1 MAAPAISRHD
11 HATAVSKMV
20 RLNANAQKREIK
32 RKNVVEDVR
41 FFSTSSGG
49 GIFFLFRSRRKLKCL
64 GHVPR
69 IISIVPLL
77 PSLSPRRL
85 LAKLLPALGLETSE
99 LETIIAE
106 LEDRGSYLVRAPRFK
121 TSLQI
126 NLLPPLSVYP
136 TLDAALISDYVIL
149 LLSSSEEVQLEG
161 EAVLRCLQGQAG
173 GIEVI
178 TCVQVGGHKI

>member
-1 MAAPAISRHD
+1 MLWRMYGSFRLHLVEVYSISSI
-11 HATAVSKMV
+11 V
-20 RLNANAQKREIK
+20 
-32 RKNVVEDVR
+32 
-41 FFSTSSGG
+41 
-49 GIFFLFRSRRKLKCL
+49 RRKLTDS

-85 LAKLLPALGLETSE
+85 LVNLLPALGLEEFE
-99 LETIIAE
+99 LETIETE
-106 LEDRGSYLVRAPRFK
+106 LHDRGSYLVRAPRFK

-126 NLLPPLSVYP
+126 NLLPPLSVYS
-136 TLDAALISDYVIL
+136 TLDAALVSDYVVL

-173 GIEVI
+173 GVEVLS
-178 TCVQVGGHKI
+178 CVQVGDHKVTQVG